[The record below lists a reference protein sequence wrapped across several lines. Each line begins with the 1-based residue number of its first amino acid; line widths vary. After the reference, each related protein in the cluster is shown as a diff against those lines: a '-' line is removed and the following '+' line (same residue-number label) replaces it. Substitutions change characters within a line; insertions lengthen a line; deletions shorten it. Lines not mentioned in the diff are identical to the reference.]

1 MEKREYIIRMFART
15 KKKDYENYILN
26 RLWNKLDMLELKP
39 VTQQY
44 VKRADGKYALLDLYF
59 PQLHIGIECDEE
71 HHKTNQLEDMIRT
84 LEITKMFDSIRE
96 DTFTLYRVDASLSLE
111 KIHLQIDAIV
121 EKIRNKV
128 NSIGNLHWDTHRD
141 MIDKVIERQSI
152 CVRDNYKF
160 NRIIDAMRIFGK
172 DYQGMQRSYF
182 RLEEEVYMWF
192 PALAIR
198 NEADELISSN
208 HSGWVNSFNH
218 DWSVIYEGRD
228 DDTVLTKQKD
238 SKRIVFMK
246 IKDDIMKR
254 NQYQFVGVF
263 VYDHLESTNTLRVF
277 NREADELCLERY
289 LP

>member
-71 HHKTNQLEDMIRT
+71 HHQSNQLEDMIRT

-121 EKIRNKV
+121 EKIRDRA

>member
-121 EKIRNKV
+121 EKIRDRA

>member
-121 EKIRNKV
+121 EKIRDRA

-152 CVRDNYKF
+152 CVQDNYKF

>member
-152 CVRDNYKF
+152 CVQDNYKF